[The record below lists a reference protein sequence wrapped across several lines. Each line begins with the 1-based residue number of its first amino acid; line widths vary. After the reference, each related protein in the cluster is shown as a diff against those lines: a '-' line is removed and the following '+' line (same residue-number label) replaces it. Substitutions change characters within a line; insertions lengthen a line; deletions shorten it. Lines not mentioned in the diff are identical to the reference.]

1 MKQFLLIITIILTA
15 CSTKIDQRVF
25 GIWKTN
31 SNYYKATYKIEK
43 VNKKIIGKLLYYN
56 DGTTVLHETKTKK
69 DIFIK
74 DLKYKNQCYVDAVSG
89 ATKTATQNYKIKV
102 KHNDTLE
109 VTTYIRNTP
118 LIETWT
124 RKQ

>member
-15 CSTKIDQRVF
+15 CSTNIDQRVL

-31 SNYYKATYKIEK
+31 SNYYKAVYKIEK
-43 VNKKIIGKLLYYN
+43 SNQKITGKLLYYN
-56 DGTTVLHETKTKK
+56 DGTTVLHETGTDK

-89 ATKTATQNYKIKV
+89 ATKTTTQSYKIKV

-109 VTTYIRNTP
+109 VTTYIRNKP